1 MHESSVLW
9 CFVILDQFH
18 ASSALAMA
26 DRANGV
32 PSGSFKKQVS
42 DGRKVIS
49 LRTNERNLPILKAC
63 GNDQNSPSGQT
74 YRSSISTCKG
84 GLSFDRVET
93 EEMEINQVPELL
105 PESPPSFGDA
115 KEMGSKVSDSGGK
128 ESVSSNFIILEDKVI
143 FFFSANSIYD
153 ELLIYAPL
161 SSLTHHRTRKI

>member
-32 PSGSFKKQVS
+32 PSGSFKEQVS

-84 GLSFDRVET
+84 T